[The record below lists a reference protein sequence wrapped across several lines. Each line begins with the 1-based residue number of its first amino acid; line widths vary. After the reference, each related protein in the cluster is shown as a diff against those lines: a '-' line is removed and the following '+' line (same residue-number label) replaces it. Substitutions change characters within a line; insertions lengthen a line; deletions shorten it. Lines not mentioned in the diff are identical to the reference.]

1 MDITDENQ
9 DDDGNEAI
17 ASASQG
23 HYIDRRGQTFRLHLG
38 QIASVSFDAFI
49 DAIRGRVSQ
58 NLCTVEQL
66 RMPLLSCTMHCLL
79 IYVLQHSDP
88 FWNKQREIERMIE

>member
-38 QIASVSFDAFI
+38 QIASVSIDAFI

-58 NLCTVEQL
+58 NLCTMEQL
-66 RMPLLSCTMHCLL
+66 RMPLLSTYICLTTFRPIL
-79 IYVLQHSDP
+79 EQTTRD
-88 FWNKQREIERMIE
+88 